1 MKILLSIDIDGTLET
16 GDPPGPVTLE
26 MVRRAIDLGCI
37 VGSASDRSVRAQ
49 AMMWEKAGIE
59 VAFTANK
66 HLLSEIKERFEAD
79 YYLHMGDRNLD
90 EQFAREAEMDFM
102 WQDEAATEPWIA
114 MLKGDQPQTKSQKPE
129 ELPSD
134 TGQSGQPSP
143 DQGVAYEYG
152 LG

>member
-1 MKILLSIDIDGTLET
+1 MKILLSIDIDGTLEL

-37 VGSASDRSVRAQ
+37 VGSASDRSVSAQ
-49 AMMWEKAGIE
+49 VKMWERAGIE

-66 HLLSEIKERFEAD
+66 HLLSEIRERFEAD
-79 YYLHMGDRNLD
+79 YYVHMGDRNLD

-114 MLKGDQPQTKSQKPE
+114 MANGTASE
-129 ELPSD
+129 
-134 TGQSGQPSP
+134 
-143 DQGVAYEYG
+143 
-152 LG
+152 